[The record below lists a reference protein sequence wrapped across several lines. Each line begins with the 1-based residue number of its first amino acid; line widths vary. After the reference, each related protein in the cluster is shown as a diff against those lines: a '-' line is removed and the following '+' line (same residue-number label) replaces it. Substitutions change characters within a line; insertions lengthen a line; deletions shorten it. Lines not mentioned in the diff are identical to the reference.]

1 MRAFWLIPA
10 ILFAVLEVAF
20 AQLPWQ
26 PGVVTPATSGGSFT
40 GIGDVSA
47 TGIIAH
53 GGSIAFKS
61 STRGTNMLRICDNIT
76 GGAGTCKNV
85 ATDAT
90 TGLVSSTQTVGSIGA
105 CGTGGNQCYVDT
117 TFDDSGANAC
127 TGSAPCDAPLV
138 GSLRPMFVP
147 NGVGTI
153 PTTRCSIAGAAFE
166 TTLSV
171 ASAPVPNTFIASVS
185 IPATPPPTGYY
196 LGYGSGVGARLANDG
211 ATSGKVFIYAGSIMY
226 SSAALAANTFT
237 ALIGVIPASGNGTI
251 DINGTTTSTGSAG
264 TSASSGKI
272 SICNLAAAVTTD
284 MDILEWAV
292 YGSDQV
298 ANLAALT
305 SALQTNGGY

>member
-1 MRAFWLIPA
+1 MRQVLLVLIA
-10 ILFAVLEVAF
+10 WTALVSSAW
-20 AQLPWQ
+20 AQVGLPW
-26 PGVVTPATSGGSFT
+26 PGPGTVGASSFT

-61 STRGTNMLRICDNIT
+61 STRGANMLRICDAIT
-76 GGAGTCKNV
+76 AGTCKNI
-85 ATDAT
+85 ATDAS

-105 CGTGGNQCYVDT
+105 CGTGGNQCYTDT
-117 TFDDSGANAC
+117 TDDDSGANAC
-127 TGSAPCDAPLV
+127 TGSAPCDAPIV

-153 PTTRCSIAGAAFE
+153 PTIRCSTAGAGFE

-264 TSASSGKI
+264 TTASSGKI
-272 SICNLAAAVTTD
+272 SICNLAGAVITD

-292 YGSDQV
+292 YGSDQT

-305 SALQTNGGY
+305 SAMRANGGY